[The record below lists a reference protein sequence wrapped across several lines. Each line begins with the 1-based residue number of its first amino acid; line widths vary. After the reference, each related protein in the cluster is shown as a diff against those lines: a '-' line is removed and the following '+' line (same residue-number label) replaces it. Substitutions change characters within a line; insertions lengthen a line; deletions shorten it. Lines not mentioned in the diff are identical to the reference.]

1 MLSKALARGLALY
14 GIHYAWVIVA
24 LAFLFGVCASA
35 TLSIPGVLLVPMS
48 KEFGWSIGDLS
59 SPLGLRLALFG
70 LVTPFAGGLMRLYG
84 LRAVLIGSATLLIGG
99 LLLTIH
105 MTALWQMWLSLG
117 IILGIATGMTSLVL
131 ASTIA
136 TVWFETRRGLVLGIL
151 SAGTATGQLIF
162 LPLAAWLSDHYGW
175 RAALVPSI
183 AAIATLAAIVVL
195 FFCDHPSKLGLAPF
209 GGQATAP
216 SRRRAGENVFKL
228 SLNALAEGSRS
239 PTFWGLAFTF
249 FVCGVT
255 SFGLT
260 PHFVT
265 LCGDNGISELTSTG
279 LLSVVGICDL
289 IGTIGS
295 GWLSD
300 RYDNRLLLAWYYG
313 LRGLSLIWLTFSD
326 FSLVGLSAF
335 AVFYGLDFIAT
346 VPPTVRLTARS
357 FGAERAPLVFGW
369 ISASHNLGAGIMA
382 ALAGVSRDALAS
394 YMPAFLTGGLL
405 CLLATAVLL
414 IFRPAGQP
422 KLAVGN

>member
-99 LLLTIH
+99 LLVTIH

-195 FFCDHPSKLGLAPF
+195 FFCDHPSKLGL
-209 GGQATAP
+209 
-216 SRRRAGENVFKL
+216 RAVW
-228 SLNALAEGSRS
+228 RS
-239 PTFWGLAFTF
+239 SHGAI
-249 FVCGVT
+249 
-255 SFGLT
+255 T
-260 PHFVT
+260 PP
-265 LCGDNGISELTSTG
+265 
-279 LLSVVGICDL
+279 
-289 IGTIGS
+289 
-295 GWLSD
+295 
-300 RYDNRLLLAWYYG
+300 
-313 LRGLSLIWLTFSD
+313 RG
-326 FSLVGLSAF
+326 
-335 AVFYGLDFIAT
+335 
-346 VPPTVRLTARS
+346 
-357 FGAERAPLVFGW
+357 
-369 ISASHNLGAGIMA
+369 
-382 ALAGVSRDALAS
+382 
-394 YMPAFLTGGLL
+394 
-405 CLLATAVLL
+405 
-414 IFRPAGQP
+414 
-422 KLAVGN
+422 